1 MTVWLVSTYGGYCRR
16 DPLPRLREG
25 RVLWMFPINRTTRPR
40 ILLGTLELA
49 METAGSGPPPSI
61 SPRISIGTGQLQ
73 NWSFPGLDPV
83 DSDSRIEQSGRCSGS
98 AELRGYVQNIY

>member
-1 MTVWLVSTYGGYCRR
+1 MDVPDQPHDPAADSTRNV
-16 DPLPRLREG
+16 
-25 RVLWMFPINRTTRPR
+25 RVGNGNRQKWP
-40 ILLGTLELA
+40 
-49 METAGSGPPPSI
+49 SPSI